1 MVCFIVGPYS
11 LIPKIYGLLKKIKSL
26 SQLLRIY
33 GLVKNQ
39 VSISIIE
46 KVMIIL
52 LISWWQFG
60 IFRSKIIL

>member
-1 MVCFIVGPYS
+1 MVCFIVGSYS

-39 VSISIIE
+39 VSIL
-46 KVMIIL
+46 MIGDL
-52 LISWWQFG
+52 NNCPSATYSELDQSD
-60 IFRSKIIL
+60 S